1 MVDSSYKD
9 DKSQNIYEAGFNR
22 GFKQGYKAGQEVI
35 NINDCITF
43 LSLSDDPTDRFFAV
57 SHDLCSQTI
66 IHLLISD
73 KDHSVRSKALERAS
87 FSAETFVELLKSDDE
102 LSSEIEDYFE
112 KANYYCKKGL
122 YQEAAAFLM
131 EKSCVSLN
139 SSTRHSLAKNP
150 SLEAKVLFPI
160 RFWSWIRGDKDIA
173 KIVSNHF
180 NFDATKYAKYLINKS
195 SDRSLFLD
203 YRIET
208 YRDPFYPEPI
218 IMSPENIFVCLD
230 VSIDKYISEPQ
241 KLKDISKEFYSELED
256 CDIFDEEMF
265 HATYTRDK
273 LTMFSNYDYS
283 EVMFPI
289 VSTINK
295 KLNDE
300 EKVGADVKK
309 MTEHW
314 REFFCVKGCN
324 PSAHD
329 GRIIN
334 SKDKIC

>member
-9 DKSQNIYEAGFNR
+9 DKSQNIYEA

-43 LSLSDDPTDRFFAV
+43 LSLSDNPTDRFFAV
-57 SHDLCSQTI
+57 NHDLCSQTI

-87 FSAETFVELLKSDDE
+87 FSAETFVELLKSDYE
-102 LSSEIEDYFE
+102 LSSEILEHYFE
-112 KANYYCKKGL
+112 EANNYCKKWL

-131 EKSCVSLN
+131 EKSCDTLN
-139 SSTRHSLAKNP
+139 SSTMHSLAKNP
-150 SLEAKVLFPI
+150 SLGAKVLLPI
-160 RFWSWIRGDKDIA
+160 RFWSWVRGDKDIA
-173 KIVSNHF
+173 KIVSNHL
-180 NFDATKYAKYLINKS
+180 NFDATMYAKYLINKS

-218 IMSPENIFVCLD
+218 IKSPENIFVCLD

-309 MTEHW
+309 MAEHW
-314 REFFCVKGCN
+314 CEFFCVKGCG
-324 PSAHD
+324 PV
-329 GRIIN
+329 
-334 SKDKIC
+334 